1 MPEEDPPS
9 LPLIGDLGL
18 FQLTVLLPLADLLF
32 EFYELVHT
40 MDLEQVA
47 AAVTQIPDWE
57 HVDQDD
63 KQGLVDDVAR
73 LVQRLDRM
81 FGDDDG
87 QR

>member
-47 AAVTQIPDWE
+47 AVTQIPDWE